1 MREKGF
7 TQEAVLRTI
16 LQCAPQVQNKQTG
29 RDWRRYAERATAYAF
44 GVVGDVKLA
53 KGAALLE
60 EQRKNGEAA
69 GQREEE
75 RREEEWR
82 QAPRKKTR

>member
-1 MREKGF
+1 MRF
-7 TQEAVLRTI
+7 SSPRRT
-16 LQCAPQVQNKQTG
+16 
-29 RDWRRYAERATAYAF
+29 DYAF

-53 KGAALLE
+53 KGAALRE
-60 EQRKNGEAA
+60 EQRKNEESA

-82 QAPRKKTR
+82 QAPKMRMR